1 MRESVLNWLKLHED
15 EIAVFLWTVALLF
28 IVRASGMILNNYAET
43 AFLKRYGIEYLPLVN
58 MINTVAT
65 FFITGVMATFM
76 SRVAGARILLYLFVL
91 CALSVAA
98 IRAVIPLGLELI
110 YPLLFMLKSQFE
122 LLQALLFWN
131 LANDLF
137 NTRQSKRLFPLL
149 TAGGVVGLILGSF
162 GTPLLAA
169 AFQMDNL
176 LFVYMF
182 TALSGAAV
190 VKGMGLKFPAIFRTE
205 RKQRGKDGEKR
216 PSMAD
221 EIRRVWPLVRQSTL
235 FKIVLV
241 LAFMPNV
248 VIPIMNYQFN
258 FTVDLF
264 FPTESGM
271 ITFFSYFRGVLNIVS
286 LFILLF
292 VGRLYGYFG
301 LPVALMLH
309 PLNYAVAF
317 LALFFRFDVLAA
329 IYARMS
335 TNILRTTINLPANAI
350 LIGLFPASYRNMV
363 RPFIRGTVVR
373 AGLLLGSGIILVFVN
388 YFHPRYL
395 SLAALPF
402 VLAWAAAPVI
412 LKARYPAILKN
423 LISSNMLDIRSLEA
437 ENPGAIFRKDDAG
450 RELVGAFLSARGDD
464 AIWYARLLRTLGVE
478 NLDALIL
485 DVLEHQDEKTRV
497 RLIGMLSGRSDTNTT
512 ERLEGFLDPDRP
524 GMNVAVLRAL
534 GRARG
539 GVPDPGK
546 IRPFLADPD
555 PEVRGYAAACL
566 YTVDPGSVGRKISA
580 WLASVDLK
588 ERKSGVIAAGGTRDS
603 ERYAVHLENMLRRPE
618 NEPIFDGILHAL
630 SMLESPGLDEL
641 AAPFL
646 NHPAAAVRHAALMEF
661 TVAGEESLRKVIP
674 RLGDPDEAVRE
685 MAKEKIRD
693 APYTSGHVLIEAL
706 GRPGRHLRENVF
718 ELLQVLDI
726 KGVDLYR
733 FTDDSLRACYE
744 CMARAA
750 ALEGLPDS
758 RIRGLLYDHLLEKKD
773 RILEDVIRVMA
784 IHSDDSRVHTARRG
798 LFSKNSRVRGNS
810 IELLGDILD
819 RSLFLRMQPLLE
831 GFSLYRRVQAGRKF
845 YRLPRYNPADVQLL
859 PAFLESPDW
868 IEAVLG
874 ISILRAMAD
883 DGRQEVLFLHANIIE
898 KLCSSAQKHIREP
911 AQALRA
917 RIDEVDARNQ
927 SMNNELPVS
936 DKILLLRNIGIFSAL
951 AVAELGAIAAVTE
964 ERVFEAEETVIR
976 EGDPGDKVFLIVDG
990 EVAVYKKGDGESE
1003 IRLDTMGRGDYF
1015 GEIALFEEAA
1025 RSATIRTTRRSRFL
1039 VLHKQEFN
1047 ELVREY
1053 PGIALQ
1059 ICTALSHRL
1068 RHLQD
1073 HVARAEQQNR

>member
-15 EIAVFLWTVALLF
+15 EIAVFLWAVALLF

-65 FFITGVMATFM
+65 FFVTGVMATFM

-98 IRAVIPLGLELI
+98 IRAVIPMGLELV

-137 NTRQSKRLFPLL
+137 NTRQSKRIFPLL

-162 GTPLLAA
+162 GTPYLAA

-176 LFVYMF
+176 LFVYVV
-182 TALSGAAV
+182 TALAGAVV
-190 VKGMGLKFPAIFRTE
+190 VKGMGRKFPAIFRME
-205 RKQRGKDGEKR
+205 AKQRGKGGEKR

-221 EIRRVWPLVRQSTL
+221 EVRRVWPLLRQSTL

-241 LAFMPNV
+241 LTFMPNV

-258 FTVDLF
+258 FTVDRF

-271 ITFFSYFRGVLNIVS
+271 IAFFSYFRGVLNIVS

-292 VGRLYGYFG
+292 VGRIYGYFG
-301 LPVALMLH
+301 LPIALMLH
-309 PLNYAVAF
+309 PVNYAAAF
-317 LALFFRFDVLAA
+317 LALFFRFDVVAA

-335 TNILRTTINLPANAI
+335 TNIIRTTINLPANAI
-350 LIGLFPASYRNMV
+350 LIGLFPENYRNMV
-363 RPFIRGTVVR
+363 RPFLRGTVVR
-373 AGLLLGSGIILVFVN
+373 AGLLLGSGIILVFIN

-402 VLAWAAAPVI
+402 VLAWVAAPVI

-423 LISSNMLDIRSLEA
+423 LISTNMLDIRGLEA
-437 ENPGAIFRKDDAG
+437 ENPGALFRKDGAG
-450 RELVGAFLSARGDD
+450 RELVGAFLSARGED
-464 AIWYARLLRTLGVE
+464 AIWYARLLRTLDVE

-485 DVLEHQDEKTRV
+485 DALEHQDEKTRI
-497 RLIGMLSGRSDTNTT
+497 RLIGMLSARPDTDTA

-524 GMNVAVLRAL
+524 GLNVAVLRAL

-539 GVPDPGK
+539 GVPEPGK
-546 IRPFLADPD
+546 IRPFMADPD

-566 YTVDPGSVGRKISA
+566 YTADSVGVGSQINA
-580 WLASVDLK
+580 WLASADPE
-588 ERKSGVIAAGGTRDS
+588 ERRSGVIAAGGTMDS
-603 ERYAVHLENMLRRPE
+603 ERYAAHLENMLRQPE
-618 NEPIFDGILHAL
+618 NEPIFDRILHAL
-630 SMLESPGLDEL
+630 SMLESPVLDEL
-641 AAPFL
+641 AAPLL
-646 NHPAAAVRHAALMEF
+646 NHPASAVRHAALMVF
-661 TVAGEESLRKVIP
+661 PVAGDESLKKVIP
-674 RLGDPDEAVRE
+674 LLGDSGEAVRE
-685 MAKEKIRD
+685 LAKEKIRD
-693 APYTSGHVLIEAL
+693 APYTSGQALIEAL

-718 ELLQVLDI
+718 ELLEALDI
-726 KGVDLYR
+726 KGIDLYR
-733 FTDDSLRACYE
+733 FTDDSLLACYG

-758 RIRGLLYDHLLEKKD
+758 RIRGLLYDHLMEKKD
-773 RILEDVIRVMA
+773 RTLEDVIRVMA
-784 IHSDDSRVHTARRG
+784 IHSGDSRMHTARRG
-798 LFSKNSRVRGNS
+798 LFSKDVRVRGNS

-831 GFSLYRRVQAGRKF
+831 GFSLYRRVRAGRKF
-845 YRLPRYNPADVQLL
+845 YRLPRYNPAEVHLL
-859 PAFLESPDW
+859 TAFLESPDW

-874 ISILRAMAD
+874 TSILRSMAD
-883 DGRQEVLFLHANIIE
+883 GGKREVLFLHANIIE
-898 KLCSSAQKHIREP
+898 KLCSSAEKNIRE
-911 AQALRA
+911 AALALRA
-917 RIDEVDARNQ
+917 RIDKVDAKGQ
-927 SMNNELPVS
+927 IMNNELPVS
-936 DKILLLRNIGIFSAL
+936 DKILLLRNIGIFSGL
-951 AVAELGAIAAVTE
+951 AVSELGAIAAVTE

-976 EGDPGDKVFLIVDG
+976 EGDPGEKVFLIVDG
-990 EVAVYKKGDGESE
+990 DVAVYKKGDGESE

-1015 GEIALFEEAA
+1015 GEMALFEEAK

-1068 RHLQD
+1068 RHLQG
-1073 HVARAEQQNR
+1073 HVARAEQQCR